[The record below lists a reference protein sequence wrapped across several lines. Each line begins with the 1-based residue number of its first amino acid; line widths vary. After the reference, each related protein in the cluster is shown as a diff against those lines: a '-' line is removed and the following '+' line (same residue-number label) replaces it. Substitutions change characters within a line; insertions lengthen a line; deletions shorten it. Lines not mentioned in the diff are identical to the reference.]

1 MTLLRISSY
10 HAALNPCFSEKQPH
24 KMSFYRYFV
33 IICEGNER
41 AGQGGEEKDISRRDC
56 ASSGGGSLARREY
69 LFPHPAHFG
78 SRYLS
83 LGREISLFSG
93 RTPLA
98 ALLWPGN
105 QPFFRPNTSRSTALA
120 GRTRGLGDGRA
131 EYHKGRRFLALVT
144 VKTYFCLSVYHLNYV

>member
-1 MTLLRISSY
+1 
-10 HAALNPCFSEKQPH
+10 
-24 KMSFYRYFV
+24 MSFYRYFV

-83 LGREISLFSG
+83 LGREICLILKKVDSKQRVNNVSITHG
-93 RTPLA
+93 K
-98 ALLWPGN
+98 
-105 QPFFRPNTSRSTALA
+105 TAPVL
-120 GRTRGLGDGRA
+120 
-131 EYHKGRRFLALVT
+131 
-144 VKTYFCLSVYHLNYV
+144 